1 MEPAPEQRR
10 LGEYLLTECLVE
22 GPLTRIWLATQ
33 ESVRRTVLI
42 EELRPE
48 CAAQADEFLADIRAK
63 AAVDHPTIGSVY
75 EAVAVPGLCFY
86 ARELLPGATLEDRLK
101 AAEPLKPVRL
111 AHYLRRIAEANLYHE
126 ARGHATA
133 LFGPAAVHLDDQGV
147 IRLENLALAAAR
159 APEQS
164 QRDIICL
171 GQTLPPLVADGLPG
185 ATRMFTLLAW
195 MRGEQNCQQM
205 DWKTIHGYCQ
215 QIEQQLA
222 EPLLNPAPVTAA
234 MIPKR
239 RYPLGRIGAAL
250 ATALAAALAVSWV
263 VRHRPP
269 PPSPRV
275 QLPEPVAIIEGVYPT
290 PDGSTETHRAF
301 RISAHEVTIGQ
312 YAAFLEALNVHAREG
327 HGSLFDF
334 DNQPA
339 EKTSHLPDDWAALVD
354 AARTKG
360 TWQGHPVTLDS
371 PVVGVDWWDGA
382 AFAEWSRA
390 RLPTQE
396 EWFAALCASMKQP
409 ADLPVG
415 AWQPATLETPDR
427 TPSGL
432 LGMAGSVAEWTR
444 SQALNPANPLGQR
457 LWVIIG
463 GSYLKPANGALA
475 REWTDK
481 RLQRRPDLGFRVVFY
496 PK

>member
-33 ESVRRTVLI
+33 ESVRRMVLI

-48 CAAQADEFLADIRAK
+48 CADQADVFLADIRAK

-133 LFGPAAVHLDDQGV
+133 VFGPAAVHLDDQGV

-171 GQTLPPLVADGLPG
+171 GQALPALVADGLPG

-195 MRGEQNCQQM
+195 MRGEQNCPAM
-205 DWKTIHGYCQ
+205 DWKSIHGYCQ

-234 MIPKR
+234 MIPKSKL
-239 RYPLGRIGAAL
+239 PLGRIGAAL
-250 ATALAAALAVSWV
+250 AAVLASALAITLV

-269 PPSPRV
+269 PPVRV
-275 QLPEPVAIIEGVYPT
+275 QPPEAVTVSEGVYPT

-301 RISAHEVTIGQ
+301 RIAAHEVTIGQ
-312 YAAFLEALNVHAREG
+312 YATFLEALDVLAKEG
-327 HGSLFDF
+327 RGSLFDF

-339 EKTSHLPDDWAALVD
+339 EKTSHLPEDWAKLFE
-354 AARTKG
+354 AARAKG
-360 TWQGHPVTLDS
+360 TWQGVPVTLDS

-382 AFAEWSRA
+382 AYAEWSRA

-396 EWFAALCASMKQP
+396 EWFAALSAGVKQP
-409 ADLPVG
+409 ADLPAG
-415 AWQPATLETPDR
+415 AWQPVSLETPDR
-427 TPSGL
+427 TSSGL

-463 GSYLKPANGALA
+463 GSYLKPASGALT

-481 RLQRRPDLGFRVVFY
+481 RLQRRPDLGFRVVYY